1 VPGVPSPAV
10 TVTFSVRPV
19 DAALARA
26 WLDNSRSIVDAV
38 RTHREVV
45 PFFVEDAL
53 LDLADAFL
61 SVWYEA
67 ASGDVFEWS
76 SPAELEQIEQ
86 LSLQWRLLAALD
98 DETMARLGVTWAPP
112 ETNPVYDA
120 LLAGVVAALR
130 AGESELADDFAAHPP
145 GSVRS

>member
-1 VPGVPSPAV
+1 M
-10 TVTFSVRPV
+10 TVTFSVGPV

-26 WLDNSRSIVDAV
+26 WLDNSRRIVEAV
-38 RTHREVV
+38 RTRRELV

-53 LDLADAFL
+53 LDLADAYL
-61 SVWYEA
+61 TVWHEA
-67 ASGDVFEWS
+67 ASGAVFEWS
-76 SPAELEQIEQ
+76 SPAEPEQVEQ
-86 LSLQWRLLAALD
+86 LALQWRLLAALE

-120 LLAGVVAALR
+120 LLAGVIAALR
-130 AGESELADDFAAHPP
+130 AGESELADDLAAHPP